1 MIKSFAA
8 DGVFRHGIFRL
19 GTGYQPDTLVVTAN
33 RFEQPRAA
41 LCRQLLPSDAS
52 GYRPLAVDLGQ

>member
-19 GTGYQPDTLVVTAN
+19 GTGYQPGYSSLLLTVLN
-33 RFEQPRAA
+33 NRAA
-41 LCRQLLPSDAS
+41 LCLRQLL
-52 GYRPLAVDLGQ
+52 L